1 MSTSSSTHT
10 IQPVRSRALAIALVV
25 VIAIGIVIAT
35 IIRAT
40 SSAASAVAT
49 ATPTVHEFLTIVPG
63 EMDGSKNGP
72 SYLPSSFTLP
82 AHSHVIVTITDLD
95 TATPLT
101 GASVIYDK
109 VTGVT
114 NNQIAVTPID
124 VNNPNGSN
132 GVTKTYSTVDPN
144 IVGHTFTIAQLGLNV
159 PVPGTSRV
167 TFSFNTGA
175 PGVYSW
181 RCNDPCGTG
190 EYGWSGAM
198 VMKGYME
205 GTIRVQ

>member
-10 IQPVRSRALAIALVV
+10 VQPVRSRALAIALVI

-49 ATPTVHEFLTIVPG
+49 STPTVHEFLTIVPG

-72 SYLPSSFTLP
+72 SYVPTSLTLP
-82 AHSHVIVTITDLD
+82 AHAHVIVTITDLD
-95 TATPLT
+95 GSTPLT
-101 GASVIYDK
+101 GGSVVYDK

-114 NNQIAVTPID
+114 NNEIAVTPID
-124 VNNPNGSN
+124 VNNPNGTA
-132 GVTKTYSTVDPN
+132 GVTKTYSKVDPN
-144 IVGHTFTIAQLGLNV
+144 VVGHTFTIAQLGINV

-190 EYGWSGAM
+190 ETGWGGAM

-205 GTIRVQ
+205 GTITVQ